1 MATSKF
7 KKRRQ
12 AEREEQRSKLKRFRI
27 GLGITWGFEIVLVI
41 VILLIGAKTEHIK
54 TNCTESVSGVVVSVK
69 AHKERVANINPN
81 HGVKYIYETVFT
93 TTISVKT
100 DGAFGKSQIT
110 TNDGHYKEGQE
121 LKIFYNPGDP
131 SDYYIEDE
139 LERKNTAQ
147 TVIIV
152 IAVMWA
158 ALCLLL
164 TWVTIKQHKKC
175 ISGKI
180 DIQ

>member
-7 KKRRQ
+7 KKRQQ

-41 VILLIGAKTEHIK
+41 VILLVGAHTEHLK
-54 TNCTESVSGVVVSVK
+54 ENCTKSVDGVVVRVDEK
-69 AHKERVANINPN
+69 TERVTNLDKN
-81 HGVKYIYETVFT
+81 HGTRYKYVTVFT
-93 TTISVKT
+93 TTISVEKP
-100 DGAFGKSQIT
+100 GKFGKSEIIT
-110 TNDGHYKEGQE
+110 TDGHYKKGQE
-121 LKIFYNPGDP
+121 LKIFYDP
-131 SDYYIEDE
+131 DDPDDYYIEDK
-139 LERKNTAQ
+139 LERNNTTQ
-147 TVIIV
+147 IVIIV
-152 IAVMWA
+152 IAAMWA

>member
-7 KKRRQ
+7 KKRQQ

-41 VILLIGAKTEHIK
+41 VILLVGAKTEHIK
-54 TNCTESVSGVVVSVK
+54 TSCTESVSGVVVRVDEK
-69 AHKERVANINPN
+69 TERVTNLDKN
-81 HGVKYIYETVFT
+81 HGTRYKYVTVFT
-93 TTISVKT
+93 TTISVEKP
-100 DGAFGKSQIT
+100 GKFGKSEIIT
-110 TNDGHYKEGQE
+110 TDGHYKEGQE
-121 LKIFYNPGDP
+121 LKIFYDP
-131 SDYYIEDE
+131 DDPDDYYIEDK
-139 LERKNTAQ
+139 LERNNTTQ
-147 TVIIV
+147 IVIIV
-152 IAVMWA
+152 IAAMWA

-175 ISGKI
+175 KSGKI

>member
-7 KKRRQ
+7 KKRQQ
-12 AEREEQRSKLKRFRI
+12 AEREQQRSKLKRFRI

-54 TNCTESVSGVVVSVK
+54 TNCTESVDGVVVRVDEK
-69 AHKERVANINPN
+69 TERVTNLDKN
-81 HGVKYIYETVFT
+81 HGTRYKYVTVFT

-121 LKIFYNPGDP
+121 LKIFYDPGDP

-175 ISGKI
+175 KSGKI

>member
-41 VILLIGAKTEHIK
+41 VILLIGAHTEHLK
-54 TNCTESVSGVVVSVK
+54 ENCTKSVDGVVVRVDEK
-69 AHKERVANINPN
+69 TERVTNLDKN
-81 HGVKYIYETVFT
+81 HGTRYKYVTVFT
-93 TTISVKT
+93 TTISVEKP
-100 DGAFGKSQIT
+100 GKFGKSEIVT
-110 TNDGHYKEGQE
+110 TDGHYKEGQE
-121 LKIFYNPGDP
+121 LKIFYDP
-131 SDYYIEDE
+131 DDPDDYYIEDK
-139 LERKNTAQ
+139 LERNNTTQ
-147 TVIIV
+147 IVIIV
-152 IAVMWA
+152 IAAMWA

-175 ISGKI
+175 KSGKI